1 MGPRFIAAAS
11 GLLGLLLAEASSAQ
25 PQVVCVPCK
34 GCSVEVKPPPVQWQP
49 PPVQGQ
55 AGGQVG
61 GGGQVPLPTPGPSQ
75 WEIEAARRAR
85 WEAYFEWRAKIR
97 LEAEAKAKI
106 NARLYIDQMKI
117 EAARTPDPYLSQP
130 APYFATPG
138 DRRVKFPRVDVGF
151 LGLCFGA
158 YSGPGDPN
166 YFGYCPAIRV
176 RLNRRLGIAFD
187 PAVVSAEYDDL
198 SFGMVGL
205 RPGVEIT
212 LVQGKR
218 KLAASHLYAVTGL
231 DVWLPFSE
239 DATPPVFLGGHAGVG
254 ATISSGRWGVGFE
267 VRGLVRGG
275 LGNQDDPTAH
285 AMSSF
290 RVGFEG
296 RLQVLYVSF
305 W

>member
-11 GLLGLLLAEASSAQ
+11 GLLALLLAETSSAQ
-25 PQVVCVPCK
+25 PQLVCVPGK

-75 WEIEAARRAR
+75 WELEAARRAR
-85 WEAYFEWRAKIR
+85 WEAYFDWRAKIR
-97 LEAEAKAKI
+97 LEAQARI
-106 NARLYIDQMKI
+106 NARVYIDQMKI

-239 DATPPVFLGGHAGVG
+239 DATPPVFLGGHAGLG
-254 ATISSGRWGVGFE
+254 AMLSDGRWGIGFE